1 MKTTLFFLA
10 ALCSFSIFAQTNV
23 SGGIYQNT
31 TWTLA
36 GSPYMVTGSIVIFPN
51 RTLTIEPGVQVICTA
66 DTTFNTGNFI
76 YLEVRGTLI
85 ADGTSNIPVVFK
97 STNNTTGSYNWEG
110 IRIKGS
116 QGGSVQLNHFELHN
130 SFYGI
135 YNDIPQPGVSYTF
148 DECYFRSNNYAL
160 QLNADLIYNN
170 CTFESNGVGQA
181 AQIQYGTLTATNCMF
196 SNNFC
201 SFTWSN
207 NINVTNCTFVGN
219 QNNIIGSQGNIQNCQ
234 FLNNTFGFAESSN
247 INVNNCYFEGN
258 GTGIEGNS
266 SCEITNSTFFNNTI
280 AMKIG
285 DACIVSQNQINGNG
299 IGIQVTAYNPNST
312 IIDNNSICNNSIHN
326 LENLTDKNY
335 QVNLNCF
342 CSQDSTVIENGIYDG
357 YDDITRGLVNYA
369 IYNDSCQNI
378 LTYVTK
384 VVLDNP
390 ASISELNQNWHA
402 WFDGSQLVIE
412 NNLPSTYTVINALG
426 LQVSEHHLGNGQ
438 ARLSLDIPS
447 GIYTIKGSNG
457 KTVKVFIGN

>member
-10 ALCSFSIFAQTNV
+10 ALCSFSMFAQTQV

-31 TWTLA
+31 TWNLA
-36 GSPYMVTGSIVIFPN
+36 GSPYLVTGSIVVFPN
-51 RTLTIEPGVQVICTA
+51 RTLTIEPGVQVIFTA
-66 DTTFNTGNFI
+66 DMTFNTGNYL
-76 YLEVRGTLI
+76 YLEIRGTLI
-85 ADGTSNIPVVFK
+85 ADGTPNIPVVFT
-97 STNNTTGSYNWEG
+97 STDTTTGFYNWEG

-116 QGGSVQLNHFELHN
+116 QGGTVQMNHFELHN
-130 SFYGI
+130 SWYGI
-135 YNDIPQPGVSYTF
+135 YNDITQPGVSYTF

-181 AQIQYGTLTATNCMF
+181 AQIQYGSLTATNCMF
-196 SNNFC
+196 SNNIC

-219 QNNIIGSQGNIQNCQ
+219 QNNIIGSPGNIQNCQ

-247 INVNNCYFEGN
+247 INVNDCYFEGN
-258 GTGIEGNS
+258 TTGIEGNS
-266 SCEITNSTFFNNTI
+266 NCVITNSTFLNNGVAI
-280 AMKIG
+280 KIG
-285 DACIVSQNQINGNG
+285 DAGTVSKNQINGNG
-299 IGIQVTAYNPNST
+299 IGIQVMAYNPST
-312 IIDNNSICNNSIHN
+312 TVIDSNSICNNSIHN

-342 CSQDSTVIENGIYDG
+342 CSQDSTTIENGIYDG

-369 IYNDSCQNI
+369 IYDDSCQNI
-378 LTYVTK
+378 VTYVTK
-384 VVLDNP
+384 VLLENP
-390 ASISELNQNWHA
+390 ASVSELNVAWNA

-412 NNLPSTYTVINALG
+412 NDLPSTYKVLNALG
-426 LQVSEHHLGNGQ
+426 MQVSEHRLGNGQ
-438 ARLSLDIPS
+438 TRLSLNVPS
-447 GIYTIKGSNG
+447 GIYMIQGSNG

>member
-1 MKTTLFFLA
+1 
-10 ALCSFSIFAQTNV
+10 
-23 SGGIYQNT
+23 
-31 TWTLA
+31 
-36 GSPYMVTGSIVIFPN
+36 
-51 RTLTIEPGVQVICTA
+51 
-66 DTTFNTGNFI
+66 
-76 YLEVRGTLI
+76 
-85 ADGTSNIPVVFK
+85 
-97 STNNTTGSYNWEG
+97 
-110 IRIKGS
+110 
-116 QGGSVQLNHFELHN
+116 
-130 SFYGI
+130 
-135 YNDIPQPGVSYTF
+135 
-148 DECYFRSNNYAL
+148 
-160 QLNADLIYNN
+160 
-170 CTFESNGVGQA
+170 
-181 AQIQYGTLTATNCMF
+181 
-196 SNNFC
+196 
-201 SFTWSN
+201 
-207 NINVTNCTFVGN
+207 
-219 QNNIIGSQGNIQNCQ
+219 
-234 FLNNTFGFAESSN
+234 
-247 INVNNCYFEGN
+247 
-258 GTGIEGNS
+258 
-266 SCEITNSTFFNNTI
+266 
-280 AMKIG
+280 MKIG
-285 DACIVSQNQINGNG
+285 DACIVSQNQINRNG

-426 LQVSEHHLGNGQ
+426 LQVSEHYLGNGQ

-457 KTVKVFIGN
+457 KTVKVFMGN

>member
-10 ALCSFSIFAQTNV
+10 ALCSFSMFAQTNV

-51 RTLTIEPGVQVICTA
+51 RTLTIEPGVQVIVTA

-85 ADGTSNIPVVFK
+85 ANGTPNIPVVFT
-97 STNNTTGSYNWEG
+97 STDTTTSSYNWEG

-116 QGGSVQLNHFELHN
+116 QGGTVQLNHFELHN
-130 SFYGI
+130 SWYGI
-135 YNDIPQPGVSYTF
+135 FNDITQAGVSYTF

-181 AQIQYGTLTATNCMF
+181 AQIQYGSLTATNCMF
-196 SNNFC
+196 ANNFC

-219 QNNIIGSQGNIQNCQ
+219 QNNIIGSPGNIQNCQ

-247 INVNNCYFEGN
+247 INVDNCYFEGN

-266 SCEITNSTFFNNTI
+266 NCEITNSTFFNNAI
-280 AMKIG
+280 AVKIG
-285 DACIVSQNQINGNG
+285 DAGIVSQNQINGNG
-299 IGIQVTAYNPNST
+299 IGIQVTAYNPSTT

-369 IYNDSCQNI
+369 IYDDSCQNI
-378 LTYVTK
+378 VTYVTK
-384 VVLDNP
+384 VLLDNP
-390 ASISELNQNWHA
+390 ASVSEMNVTWNA

-412 NNLPSTYTVINALG
+412 NTLPASYKVMNALG
-426 LQVSEHHLGNGQ
+426 MQVSEHRLGNGQ
-438 ARLSLDIPS
+438 TRLSLNVPS
-447 GIYTIKGSNG
+447 GIYMIQGSNG